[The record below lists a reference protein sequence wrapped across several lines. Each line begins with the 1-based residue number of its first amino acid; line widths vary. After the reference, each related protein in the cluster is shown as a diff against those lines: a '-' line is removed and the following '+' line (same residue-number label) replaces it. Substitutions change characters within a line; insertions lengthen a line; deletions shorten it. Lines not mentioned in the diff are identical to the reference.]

1 MPKLKCRVLSNVLC
15 FDIKCMHFDLHLD
28 QQAGNDRGVGRY
40 PAGQNGTGQ
49 AQEPTNIIGMSKQ
62 KLR

>member
-1 MPKLKCRVLSNVLC
+1 
-15 FDIKCMHFDLHLD
+15 MHFDLQLD

-49 AQEPTNIIGMSKQ
+49 VQEPTNIIGMSKQ